1 MVRGSLSDR
10 MTYLNYSI
18 HKNSAQTV
26 IPGIFKEVLM
36 IWLALFKF
44 QKFFRIVLRDT
55 IWKEFYFIC

>member
-55 IWKEFYFIC
+55 I